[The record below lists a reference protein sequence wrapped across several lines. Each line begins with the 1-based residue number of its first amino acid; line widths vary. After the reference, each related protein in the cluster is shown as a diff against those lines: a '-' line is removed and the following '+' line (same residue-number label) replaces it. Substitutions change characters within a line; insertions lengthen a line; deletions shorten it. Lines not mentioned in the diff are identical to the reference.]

1 MRDDQGGE
9 AGSMG
14 RSMNKERLPWKRT
27 DKKETWVGS
36 WSETKR
42 ILQHFFVKKTT
53 RLSSVS

>member
-27 DKKETWVGS
+27 EKKETWVGS
-36 WSETKR
+36 WAETKR
-42 ILQHFFVKKTT
+42 ILQHFCKKDNKTMF
-53 RLSSVS
+53 S